1 MARDIICDLCHVE
14 LAIVLMGDTRTG
26 EQTAFC
32 QGCRI
37 LDCLGTLDQQLNDE
51 AKAAVAAQWAVP
63 ATPAKPAEDGAA
75 DAPKSRR
82 GARKAGTG
90 VESGSDLVDEAKAAE
105 RATAELRPPEP
116 DGGLASAPAGADDG

>member
-1 MARDIICDLCHVE
+1 MVRDIICDLCHVE
-14 LAIVLMGDTRTG
+14 VAIVLMGDTRTG

-51 AKAAVAAQWAVP
+51 AKASVAAQWAAP
-63 ATPAKPAEDGAA
+63 AKTAKPAEDGAA

-82 GARKAGTG
+82 GARKVGAG
-90 VESGSDLVDEAKAAE
+90 VEPDSDLVAEAKAAA
-105 RATAELRPPEP
+105 RATAELGPPEP
-116 DGGLASAPAGADDG
+116 DGGLEEAPAAAPDG

>member
-14 LAIVLMGDTRTG
+14 VAIVLMGDTRTG

-51 AKAAVAAQWAVP
+51 AKAAVAAQWAAP
-63 ATPAKPAEDGAA
+63 AAPAKPAEDGAA
-75 DAPKSRR
+75 DAPKSGSGGRR
-82 GARKAGTG
+82 RPRLPGDDPQDVVTALKASP
-90 VESGSDLVDEAKAAE
+90 ESKEAQG
-105 RATAELRPPEP
+105 PQS
-116 DGGLASAPAGADDG
+116 DGGLAKAQAAAPDG